1 MSLIIYILYT
11 STRAFKFTQ
20 AIKIWLI
27 YEMQVATML
36 LFNVSINEKKKN
48 IGNFIIFGL
57 NSFGGLIRQGWEKAE
72 EYSR

>member
-1 MSLIIYILYT
+1 MHLN
-11 STRAFKFTQ
+11 FVKTQ

-36 LFNVSINEKKKN
+36 LFNVSINEKKKTS
-48 IGNFIIFGL
+48 GNFIIFGL